1 MILFVATDAGGAKEL
16 IPVIKEAKAKNKEFE
31 VIGSDVTIP
40 IFSDFGIEAKET
52 SITSKEEADKLLNEL
67 NPSSVCIGT
76 TGVIKAERYLTQS
89 ARDLNIKTVAALD
102 EWYNYA
108 LRFEDEDKNIG
119 KYLPDIICV
128 QDEISLELAKAEGL
142 PEANLKITGSVSL
155 SELSKLKSPEFPEI
169 LKPAGDR
176 TSILFVSE
184 PLKRAY
190 GEKPG
195 DEGTHGGF
203 LGFHEEIVRQLLA
216 DHLSKL
222 DKEFFVLEKM
232 HPSQKDT
239 LDSPECGPNVEWVS
253 SADPMPIIPLLWHA
267 DLVVGMR
274 SKALLEAAI
283 LGKKPISI
291 QPNTDDPEKC
301 TAVRLGVCELQTD
314 ELNLVEGSENQEIP
328 EFPFADEDAAVNVLN
343 LLLT

>member
-1 MILFVATDAGGAKEL
+1 IAPVILFVATDAGGAKEL

-176 TSILFVSE
+176 
-184 PLKRAY
+184 
-190 GEKPG
+190 
-195 DEGTHGGF
+195 
-203 LGFHEEIVRQLLA
+203 
-216 DHLSKL
+216 
-222 DKEFFVLEKM
+222 
-232 HPSQKDT
+232 
-239 LDSPECGPNVEWVS
+239 
-253 SADPMPIIPLLWHA
+253 
-267 DLVVGMR
+267 
-274 SKALLEAAI
+274 
-283 LGKKPISI
+283 
-291 QPNTDDPEKC
+291 
-301 TAVRLGVCELQTD
+301 
-314 ELNLVEGSENQEIP
+314 
-328 EFPFADEDAAVNVLN
+328 
-343 LLLT
+343 